1 MNREMIRRNSG
12 FKSAMTVFWVI
23 TGAIGI
29 AGYIQ
34 MGTAESVRAANPC
47 NPCSAQ
53 KQANPCNPCSPKKA
67 NPCNPCSAK
76 KSNPCNPCG
85 GGQPKTTGVK
95 LSFGTDYL
103 SGKFEKTT
111 SYVPSAS
118 HGDRLVVTYVTP
130 AAAAKIYRLNADSR
144 RAGKIADMKPFPA
157 GTIIAK
163 ESFIKKADGKPGE
176 KGPLFVMK
184 KEAKGYDPSGN
195 DWKYGFAQ
203 PSDMMAFGEGFEGP
217 VAYCKACHIAVK
229 AQDFVYAVDR

>member
-1 MNREMIRRNSG
+1 MNRKMLRWNSS
-12 FKSAMTVFWVI
+12 FKSALAASRI
-23 TGAIGI
+23 IACALGI
-29 AGYIQ
+29 AAYSQ
-34 MGTAESVRAANPC
+34 MGTPESAQAANPC

-53 KQANPCNPCSPKKA
+53 KPANPCNPCSPKKA
-67 NPCNPCSAK
+67 NPCNPCS
-76 KSNPCNPCG
+76 

-103 SGKFEKTT
+103 SSKFEKTT
-111 SYVPSAS
+111 GYVPSAS

-130 AAAAKIYRLNADSR
+130 TAAVKIYRLNADAR
-144 RAGKIADMKPFPA
+144 RAGKIADMKLFPA

-217 VAYCKACHIAVK
+217 VAYCKACHMAVK
-229 AQDFVYAVDR
+229 SQDFVYAVDR